1 MVASGRFAL
10 PQYPSKGRMLLLHYE
25 AISGTPNAIR
35 TRDPDIKSIVL
46 YLLSYAAVTVF
57 KLPEREKIVKGFLA
71 ERNITK
77 ISAVRHLE

>member
-1 MVASGRFAL
+1 MSLEYRFLVASGRFAL

-46 YLLSYAAVTVF
+46 YLLSYGSICLVAEEAFASSTQ
-57 KLPEREKIVKGFLA
+57 GFSVPRSTA
-71 ERNITK
+71 
-77 ISAVRHLE
+77 